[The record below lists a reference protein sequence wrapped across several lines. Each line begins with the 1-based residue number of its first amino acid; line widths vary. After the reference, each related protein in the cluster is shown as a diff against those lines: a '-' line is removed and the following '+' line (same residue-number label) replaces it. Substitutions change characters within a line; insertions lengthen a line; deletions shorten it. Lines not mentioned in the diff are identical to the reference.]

1 MKSSAIISF
10 VIPARNEAEHI
21 GAVIESIH
29 RFAGPS
35 SREIIVV
42 DNGSTDDTPALARAH
57 GAEVLSFPGV
67 TVAELRNQGAA
78 RSHGEVLVFLD
89 GDVLLTEGWRDSL
102 PNVLDE
108 LRVHPDTVTGSR
120 CGISRRGSWIEN
132 TWFKPLLTE
141 QPNYINSGHLITTR
155 KLFQQVNGF
164 DARLET
170 GEDSDFSQRARA
182 LGARIVNNPAL
193 EVIHEGYPK
202 TLGRFIR
209 REMWHGRGNFQ
220 SLRQVMKSRIAPM
233 TILFLA
239 LHVGTLFSLWTGWG
253 VPAIPILCVIGVVAL
268 CSLAS
273 MLKYRRPFSTVL
285 FNCYLYYWYF
295 FARSLSLLAIL
306 TAKPLRLLTRDSSAP
321 ATRT

>member
-1 MKSSAIISF
+1 MNPPVTISF

-21 GAVIESIH
+21 GTVIDSIQRFGGPAVRDIV
-29 RFAGPS
+29 
-35 SREIIVV
+35 VV

-57 GAEVLSFPGV
+57 GAEVFRCPGV
-67 TVAELRNQGAA
+67 TVAELRNRGAA
-78 RSHGEVLVFLD
+78 RTTGDILVFLD
-89 GDVLLTEGWRDSL
+89 GDVLLTEGWRNAL
-102 PNVLDE
+102 PDALAD
-108 LRVHPDTVTGSR
+108 LQAHPDTVTGSR
-120 CGISRRGSWIEN
+120 CGISLKNNWIEL
-132 TWFKPLLTE
+132 TWFKPLLRE

-155 KLFQQVNGF
+155 RLFERVQGF

-220 SLRQVMKSRIAPM
+220 SLRQIGKSKIAPM

-239 LHVGTLFSLWTGWG
+239 LHISAAASLYSHWD
-253 VPAIPILCVIGVVAL
+253 VPRVPLLAGAGIVAL
-268 CSLAS
+268 CGLAS
-273 MLKYRRPFSTVL
+273 LQKYRRPLRTVL
-285 FNCYLYYWYF
+285 VNSYLYYWYF
-295 FARSLSLLAIL
+295 FARSLALLGVLAGF
-306 TAKPLRLLTRDSSAP
+306 PLRLLTGNR
-321 ATRT
+321 

>member
-1 MKSSAIISF
+1 MNSPATLSF

-67 TVAELRNQGAA
+67 TVAELRNQGVA

-89 GDVLLTEGWRDSL
+89 GDVLLTEGWRDAL
-102 PNVLDE
+102 PGVLDD

-120 CGISRRGSWIEN
+120 CGISQQHNWIEL

-155 KLFQQVNGF
+155 QLFQRVSGF

-220 SLRQVMKSRIAPM
+220 SLRQLGKSKIAPM

-239 LHVGTLFSLWTGWG
+239 LHIGAVTSLFSGWG
-253 VPAIPILCVIGVVAL
+253 VPGVPLLAGAGIVAL
-268 CSLAS
+268 CGLAS
-273 MLKYRRPFSTVL
+273 FQKYRRPIRTVL
-285 FNCYLYYWYF
+285 INGYLYYWYF
-295 FARSLSLLAIL
+295 LARSLALLGVLAGI
-306 TAKPLRLLTRDSSAP
+306 PLRLLTG
-321 ATRT
+321 TR